1 MLSNDEIQNLLTVIK
16 NKEKKKMVYNEID
29 VINEGINIVAQQFP
43 DTPYYEI
50 STTVVEQFYKI
61 N

>member
-50 STTVVEQFYKI
+50 SATVVEQFYKI

>member
-16 NKEKKKMVYNEID
+16 NKEKKKMVYND
-29 VINEGINIVAQQFP
+29 LNVINEGIIILAQQFP
-43 DTPYYEI
+43 DTPYSEI
-50 STTVVEQFYKI
+50 STTVVEQFSKI